1 MNMTLNGMEKL
12 IEEAKKEYKDKIKK
26 SSLITKKDG
35 SIKVSVKM
43 KSKVDDKFKEVEISS
58 DFIRYADDFIIIC
71 GSPVL
76 LDIIKRKVTEF
87 LKIRGL
93 EIHTNK
99 SRTINFKINKPF
111 NFLGY
116 TFVYLIRTNHIRS
129 KFLMRFKREY
139 RLEGRPRLYV
149 YPSTIKY
156 DNLKLKI
163 KRLLRSN
170 YNTHVFQLIS
180 ELNPIIRGWVN
191 YYSFSNSGGTL
202 TSLRKFLFQRLK
214 IFLIKKHKG
223 ASIRWLMR
231 QHFLLST
238 LPRQYNLKPEFL
250 LKVKSEILKN
260 KWNFYG
266 LAFKDG
272 NGNLYERPK
281 INILLWPNK
290 IKQLV
295 TATIFTPRRELLGT
309 SWYVNKEAWNQEMD
323 KLNKHHFSFN
333 TTLWESLYKR
343 DGNVCYLC
351 KDILIDVEN
360 HLNANVHVHH
370 RVPWS
375 QDKTYKADTLALVH
389 QDCHIG
395 WHLEPLG
402 VVEKAKSDQGKSKK
416 THTKNRSPIKL
427 NKETKPKL

>member
-26 SSLITKKDG
+26 SSLRTKKDG

-93 EIHTNK
+93 EIHPNK
-99 SRTINFKINKPF
+99 SRTLNFKINKPF

-180 ELNPIIRGWVN
+180 ELNPIIRG
-191 YYSFSNSGGTL
+191 
-202 TSLRKFLFQRLK
+202 
-214 IFLIKKHKG
+214 
-223 ASIRWLMR
+223 
-231 QHFLLST
+231 
-238 LPRQYNLKPEFL
+238 
-250 LKVKSEILKN
+250 
-260 KWNFYG
+260 
-266 LAFKDG
+266 
-272 NGNLYERPK
+272 
-281 INILLWPNK
+281 
-290 IKQLV
+290 
-295 TATIFTPRRELLGT
+295 
-309 SWYVNKEAWNQEMD
+309 
-323 KLNKHHFSFN
+323 
-333 TTLWESLYKR
+333 
-343 DGNVCYLC
+343 
-351 KDILIDVEN
+351 
-360 HLNANVHVHH
+360 
-370 RVPWS
+370 
-375 QDKTYKADTLALVH
+375 
-389 QDCHIG
+389 
-395 WHLEPLG
+395 
-402 VVEKAKSDQGKSKK
+402 
-416 THTKNRSPIKL
+416 
-427 NKETKPKL
+427 